1 MCLTFGKLLC
11 DWRAS
16 AEIQVSQYTL
26 WSVFHPSS
34 NQKSI
39 SVALQVQ
46 GRLIYKVG
54 NLVSLVWRCNMPVII
69 ADGIALYSCLS
80 SSMLPTLPETSEILH
95 ELVNVAFVPLLVFL
109 CFLQA
114 GLLEFVKHKSTFWNL
129 RYMRRYRP

>member
-1 MCLTFGKLLC
+1 MTGGLLLKYKCLNTHCGLC
-11 DWRAS
+11 SIRA
-16 AEIQVSQYTL
+16 AL
-26 WSVFHPSS
+26 RKVF
-34 NQKSI
+34 
-39 SVALQVQ
+39 QVQ
-46 GRLIYKVG
+46 GRLNSTVLDEITYKVG

-80 SSMLPTLPETSEILH
+80 SSMLPNLPETSEILH
-95 ELVNVAFVPLLVFL
+95 ELVNVAFVPFLVFL